1 MTWVLLDCSHDE
13 WRGVFEVDHPEE
25 FSLIVEQSEF
35 YSILQDGGIGQK
47 VYCDVNNALYE
58 KIDEEFGIE

>member
-25 FSLIVEQSEF
+25 FSLILSQQEF
-35 YSILQDGGIGQK
+35 YTTLNDGGIGQK
-47 VYCDVNNALYE
+47 VYSDISDAMYD
-58 KIDEEFGIE
+58 KINDEFGIE